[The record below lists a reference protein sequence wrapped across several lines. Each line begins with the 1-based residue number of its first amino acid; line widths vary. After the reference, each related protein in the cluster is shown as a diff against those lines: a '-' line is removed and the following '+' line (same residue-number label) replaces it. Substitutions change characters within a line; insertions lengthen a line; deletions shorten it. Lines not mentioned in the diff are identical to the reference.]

1 MTIQT
6 IQIGKIDTSGRL
18 RPINPTWSAA
28 MAETLAAG
36 ERLPPIEVV
45 ERGEGYRLIA
55 GGHRVDAHRLA
66 GRSEI
71 EAEVYSAAS
80 FADEAAIRLRE
91 IKENMLRFELTALD
105 RAVHLATW
113 KEIHEA
119 AYEAPRRGRKPKKID
134 PEKLAQD
141 SAAFAKS
148 FSAAASEALRMSERS
163 IQVAVQVAAGIGL
176 EIRER
181 IARAPIADVM
191 SELLQLAQQDEDRQ
205 AKIVGLLLADPP
217 GAPSVAE
224 AIAVLDRIPAP
235 VRLSSWE
242 KVSDR
247 FARLDERDQ
256 NAFFAAHADAIDR
269 WMMSRRS
276 KAA

>member
-6 IQIGKIDTSGRL
+6 IEIAKIDTSGRL

-55 GGHRVDAHRLA
+55 GGHRVDAHKIAR
-66 GRSEI
+66 RTEI

-119 AYEAPRRGRKPKKID
+119 AYEPPKRGRKPKSID
-134 PEKLAQD
+134 PEKLAQS
-141 SAAFAKS
+141 SASFAKS

-163 IQVAVQVAAGIGL
+163 VQVAVQVATGIGL

-191 SELLQLAQQDEDRQ
+191 SELLQLANQTPERQ
-205 AKIVGLLLADPP
+205 SKIVDLLFLKRA
-217 GAPSVAE
+217 GTVAE
-224 AIAVLDRIPAP
+224 AVALLDATPAP
-235 VRLSSWE
+235 VRLSGWQ
-242 KVSDR
+242 KVSDT
-247 FARLDERDQ
+247 FSRLKEAEQD
-256 NAFFAAHADAIDR
+256 AFFLAHSDAIDR
-269 WMMSRRS
+269 WLIARRS